1 MTDEDFKKI
10 EKIIKKTLLDILEGE
25 AVLEEIDTMTPI
37 FSIETLNEI
46 ENYLG
51 HSIMFMAIS

>member
-1 MTDEDFKKI
+1 MSDEDFKKI
-10 EKIIKKTLLDILEGE
+10 EKIIKKTLLDIIEGE
-25 AVLEEIDTMTPI
+25 DVLEEIDTMTPI

>member
-1 MTDEDFKKI
+1 MSDEDFKKI

>member
-1 MTDEDFKKI
+1 MTDKDLKKI
-10 EKIIKKTLLDILEGE
+10 EKMIRKTLLDILEGE
-25 AVLEEIDTMTPI
+25 TSLEEIDTMTPI